1 MAGTKLARR
10 QQRRSWKGGW
20 AGAVATAALIVATGP
35 AYAGTLPTGHR
46 AANVGPSGRTR
57 ASAAVAAVVPFA
69 RYVAAFNSESSANQV
84 TLGNAGTATP
94 LGQAMA
100 LKSALRQE
108 KRAVVL
114 GSGLGTFKSA
124 PYHYKPFAV
133 WVFALDPRG
142 PHYQPVWSLAR
153 KPANAKYNY
162 DVILVRASSGTVIEE
177 AMG

>member
-1 MAGTKLARR
+1 
-10 QQRRSWKGGW
+10 
-20 AGAVATAALIVATGP
+20 
-35 AYAGTLPTGHR
+35 
-46 AANVGPSGRTR
+46 
-57 ASAAVAAVVPFA
+57 VPFA

-84 TLGNAGTATP
+84 TLGHAGTATH
-94 LGQAMA
+94 LGRPVA

-108 KRAVVL
+108 AGAVVL

-142 PHYQPVWSLAR
+142 PHYQPVWSLAH
-153 KPANAKYNY
+153 KPTNARYNY
-162 DVILVRASSGTVIEE
+162 DVIIVRASSGTVIEE